1 MDMEPIVQLIL
12 AFSLFLAHQNLE
24 LQVALTT
31 LMVSTLQT
39 KEFEVDDTALQIPLC
54 GDQLL
59 KFEMMQ
65 TSGTLQLSP
74 SSDVGSNKSMGVVNG
89 SNETDGVS
97 AIRKFQRF
105 ETGCTNGGSQGSNDG
120 FPHKFFSLSQRLMSA
135 FINVEG
141 TDEGDALRSSE
152 EMFQDESV
160 RESRLQESESPLHLG
175 SQSGSECIDFDGGE
189 SDGDFGRLESES
201 WSHGVRERRHSETFA
216 VSNGHSHDSI
226 GLVPGK
232 DDDPGEGDNI
242 LANRS
247 GECCGDRTS
256 DGVFPSCK
264 HSHKGPGKACEMTDW
279 ELQCHQMSLD
289 DRLAQEL
296 HSIGLLPQQLP
307 VLPQREDD
315 EISEELRKL
324 QCKLKEQVVIFPL
337 SVKILRF
344 LYCL

>member
-1 MDMEPIVQLIL
+1 MM
-12 AFSLFLAHQNLE
+12 QNL
-24 LQVALTT
+24 
-31 LMVSTLQT
+31 
-39 KEFEVDDTALQIPLC
+39 
-54 GDQLL
+54 
-59 KFEMMQ
+59 
-65 TSGTLQLSP
+65 GTLQLSP

-97 AIRKFQRF
+97 ATRKFQRF
-105 ETGCTNGGSQGSNDG
+105 ETGCTNDGTQGFNGG

-264 HSHKGPGKACEMTDW
+264 HSHKGPGKASEMTDW
-279 ELQCHQMSLD
+279 ELQCHQMTLD
-289 DRLAQEL
+289 DRLTQEL
-296 HSIGLLPQQLP
+296 HSIGLLPQQL
-307 VLPQREDD
+307 VSMLPIHPPSDG
-315 EISEELRKL
+315 SSFWPA
-324 QCKLKEQVVIFPL
+324 V
-337 SVKILRF
+337 S
-344 LYCL
+344 